1 MQLFICLIEFSF
13 IDFLHEFRQII
24 TIIMT
29 AKTIKNK
36 YQKFPIL
43 FYSFSLFLLDTHT
56 LVTAMLG
63 EKETKLYQNNTFQKI
78 MNQLLNI
85 YFHLSL
91 YLYNNLYPTQLPAF
105 CNEISTKTI
114 LPLCKNHRNVNI
126 YIAEVPHF
134 GKK

>member
-29 AKTIKNK
+29 AKTIKK
-36 YQKFPIL
+36 QISKISHSLLLIL
-43 FYSFSLFLLDTHT
+43 SLFLLDTHT
-56 LVTAMLG
+56 LVAAKLG

-91 YLYNNLYPTQLPAF
+91 YLYNNLYPTQ
-105 CNEISTKTI
+105 
-114 LPLCKNHRNVNI
+114 RNFN
-126 YIAEVPHF
+126 
-134 GKK
+134 